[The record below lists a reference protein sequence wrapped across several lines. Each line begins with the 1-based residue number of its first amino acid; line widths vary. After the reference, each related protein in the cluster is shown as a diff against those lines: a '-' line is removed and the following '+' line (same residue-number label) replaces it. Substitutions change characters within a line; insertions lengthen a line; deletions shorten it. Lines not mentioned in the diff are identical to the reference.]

1 MHRPRR
7 HSSRRLVVR
16 IATALGLVAAA
27 SALALTAAPRFY
39 PDDPIWR
46 DPETQNAA
54 RVKPI
59 DLSDRYDALENSFLG
74 AGERLD
80 RPAANVNTL
89 DEVPDSTWF
98 TNRIGRTPM
107 SAAEATRGPDTG
119 TGPAAGQWTIVGGK
133 IEGVQPGLTIRD
145 TTGQIYFVKFDPP
158 SNPEMASGAEVIA
171 TKFLHAAGYH
181 VPENYVATVR
191 RDDLVIEDTA
201 QVTEDGR
208 RRAMREWDV
217 DAV

>member
-1 MHRPRR
+1 MHRPGRP
-7 HSSRRLVVR
+7 SSRWLVVR
-16 IATALGLVAAA
+16 SATALSLVAAA
-27 SALALTAAPRFY
+27 SALALTAAAPRFY

-54 RVKPI
+54 RVKPS

-80 RPAANVNTL
+80 RRAANVNTL

-107 SAAEATRGPDTG
+107 SAVEAARGGDTG

-133 IEGVQPGLTIRD
+133 TEGVQPGLTIRD
-145 TTGQIYFVKFDPP
+145 TAGQLYYVKFDPP
-158 SNPEMASGAEVIA
+158 
-171 TKFLHAAGYH
+171 
-181 VPENYVATVR
+181 
-191 RDDLVIEDTA
+191 
-201 QVTEDGR
+201 
-208 RRAMREWDV
+208 
-217 DAV
+217 